1 VLSMLRPTAVSMLR
15 PQLARAMSTKIVATA
30 TGPAGEK
37 ALSSFTR
44 TVLGQGGTLGGSRS
58 MEVSGTVSISS
69 VVYLPDAGSEGAT
82 AVAELTW
89 ALQTSLQGFLVSIR
103 PADHTNPPTIFARV
117 TVAGADRMG
126 ILSELADHLDTRDIQ
141 LATMRTQTDASRYG
155 PDGIE
160 GTDDDEEPLYSAVA
174 TLASFKPEL
183 DVEWIENEL
192 YEFAE
197 KADLTVDFQRLTAE
211 K

>member
-1 VLSMLRPTAVSMLR
+1 
-15 PQLARAMSTKIVATA
+15 
-30 TGPAGEK
+30 
-37 ALSSFTR
+37 
-44 TVLGQGGTLGGSRS
+44 
-58 MEVSGTVSISS
+58 
-69 VVYLPDAGSEGAT
+69 
-82 AVAELTW
+82 
-89 ALQTSLQGFLVSIR
+89 
-103 PADHTNPPTIFARV
+103 
-117 TVAGADRMG
+117 
-126 ILSELADHLDTRDIQ
+126 
-141 LATMRTQTDASRYG
+141 MRTQTDASRYG